1 MPPGDT
7 GGRPMGGKQ
16 SLRVA
21 LAYNAK
27 PSERAAIRAARPE
40 LLSGEEEE
48 PPSLGAEGSDD
59 LYAEWD
65 SADTVLALASALES
79 RYEVTLVEALED
91 FPLRVRAARPDLVFN
106 IAEGFHG
113 ASREAQVPGILE
125 MLGIPYTGSDPLTL
139 CICLDKARAKEL
151 LAYRG
156 IPTAPFSLVEDL
168 SEIEQAREVSLPA
181 MVKPL
186 FEGSSK
192 GIRDDQLVKDWRS
205 LEDRVRRVL
214 VEYRQPALVESFL
227 PGREFTVAILGN
239 GAGLR
244 TLPPVEI
251 RFDVFPPGANPIY
264 SWEAKWVWDR
274 PEAPLRVFECPARLT
289 DAERGAIE
297 DLCRRTA
304 KVLRLRD
311 WARLDV
317 RLDADGVPNILEV
330 NPLPG
335 VLPNP
340 EDNSCFPKAARAAGM
355 DYRAMVLAVAE
366 AACQR
371 LGLPS

>member
-1 MPPGDT
+1 M
-7 GGRPMGGKQ
+7 
-16 SLRVA
+16 RVA

-27 PSERAAIRAARPE
+27 PSERGAIRAARPE
-40 LLSGEEEE
+40 LLLGEEEE

-65 SADTVLALASALES
+65 AADTILALASALES

-91 FPLRVRAARPDLVFN
+91 FPLRIRAARPDLVFN

-139 CICLDKARAKEL
+139 CICLDKARTKEL

-156 IPTAPFSLVEDL
+156 VSTPAFAVVEEHAEIGAATEIP
-168 SEIEQAREVSLPA
+168 LPA

-192 GIRDDQLVKDWRS
+192 GIRDDQLVRDRKS

-214 VEYRQPALVESFL
+214 SSYRQPALVEAFL
-227 PGREFTVAILGN
+227 PGREFTVAVLGN

-244 TLPPVEI
+244 VLPPVEI

-274 PEAPLRVFECPARLT
+274 PEAPLQVFECPARLSEA
-289 DAERGAIE
+289 DRLSIE
-297 DLCRRTA
+297 DLCRRA
-304 KVLRLRD
+304 ARVLRLRD

-317 RLDADGVPNILEV
+317 RLDAEGVPNILEV

-335 VLPNP
+335 ILPNP
-340 EDNSCFPKAARAAGM
+340 ADNSCYPKAARAAGM
-355 DYRAMVLAVAE
+355 DYRAMILAVAQ

-371 LGLPS
+371 LGLPT

>member
-1 MPPGDT
+1 M
-7 GGRPMGGKQ
+7 RI
-16 SLRVA
+16 A

-27 PSERAAIRAARPE
+27 PPERDAIRAARPE
-40 LLSGEEEE
+40 LLVEEEDE
-48 PPSLGAEGSDD
+48 PPSLDPEASED

-65 SADTVLALASALES
+65 DAETVLALASALES
-79 RYEVTLVEALED
+79 RHQVTLVEARHD
-91 FPLRVRAARPDLVFN
+91 FPLRIRAARPDLVFN
-106 IAEGFHG
+106 IAEGFYG
-113 ASREAQVPGILE
+113 ASREAQVPAILE

-139 CICLDKARAKEL
+139 ALCLDKARAKEV

-156 IPTAPFSLVEDL
+156 VPTAPFVVVEDAGEL
-168 SEIEQAREVSLPA
+168 PLARQVPLPA

-192 GIRDDQLVKDWRS
+192 GIRDDQLVRDRAS
-205 LEDRVRRVL
+205 LEDRVHRIL
-214 VEYRQPALVESFL
+214 GTYRQPALVEAFL

-244 TLPPVEI
+244 VLPPVEI

-274 PEAPLRVFECPARLT
+274 PEAPLKVFDCPARLNPEE
-289 DAERGAIE
+289 AEAID

-304 KVLRLRD
+304 RVLRLRD
-311 WARLDV
+311 WSRIDV
-317 RLDADGVPNILEV
+317 RLDAAGVPNVLEV

-335 VLPNP
+335 VLPDP
-340 EDNSCFPKAARAAGM
+340 AANSCYPKAARAAGL
-355 DYRAMVLAVAE
+355 DYAAMVLAVAD
-366 AACQR
+366 AALGR
-371 LGLPS
+371 LGWAP

>member
-1 MPPGDT
+1 
-7 GGRPMGGKQ
+7 MGGEE

-48 PPSLGAEGSDD
+48 PPSLGGEGSDD

-65 SADTVLALASALES
+65 DADTILALASALES

-91 FPLRVRAARPDLVFN
+91 FPLRIRAARPDLVFN

-156 IPTAPFSLVEDL
+156 IPTAPFSVVEDL
-168 SEIEQAREVSLPA
+168 SEIDQAREVSLPA

-289 DAERGAIE
+289 DAERAAIE
-297 DLCRRTA
+297 DLCRRAA

-371 LGLPS
+371 LGLSS

>member
-1 MPPGDT
+1 M
-7 GGRPMGGKQ
+7 RI
-16 SLRVA
+16 A
-21 LAYNAK
+21 LVYNAK
-27 PSERAAIRAARPE
+27 PSERDAIRVARPE
-40 LLSGEEEE
+40 LLAEEDEE
-48 PPSLGAEGSDD
+48 PPSSGVEESDD

-65 SADTVLALASALES
+65 DAETILALASALET
-79 RYEVTLVEALED
+79 RHEVALVEARPD
-91 FPLRVRAARPDLVFN
+91 FPLRIRAARPDLVFN

-139 CICLDKARAKEL
+139 ALCLDKARAKEV

-156 IPTAPFSLVEDL
+156 VPTAPFVVVEEA
-168 SEIEQAREVSLPA
+168 SEVPLAQQVPLPA

-192 GIRDDQLVKDWRS
+192 GIRDDQLVRDWDA
-205 LEDRVRRVL
+205 LQDRVRRVL
-214 VEYRQPALVESFL
+214 HTYRQPALVEAFL

-239 GAGLR
+239 GPDLR
-244 TLPPVEI
+244 VLPPVEI

-289 DAERGAIE
+289 AEEARAIE
-297 DLCRRTA
+297 DLCRQTA
-304 KVLRLRD
+304 RVLRLRD
-311 WARLDV
+311 WSRLDV
-317 RLDADGVPNILEV
+317 RLDAEGVPNILEV

-335 VLPNP
+335 VLPDP
-340 EDNSCFPKAARAAGM
+340 AANSCYPKAARAAGM
-355 DYRAMVLAVAE
+355 DYAAMVLAVAD
-366 AACQR
+366 AAVRR
-371 LGLPS
+371 LGWTP